1 MALVTD
7 VVVQVPAL
15 GTSTCCEPK
24 KKKKKKK
31 KKKSKEVIQI
41 ISSNSSEFFF
51 VFSRKIILEFLSSL
65 RTQIYYFSFNF
76 S

>member
-1 MALVTD
+1 MALVAD
-7 VVVQVPAL
+7 VVVQVPGL

-24 KKKKKKK
+24 KKKKKKN
-31 KKKSKEVIQI
+31 KEVIQI